1 MLAWFAAANF
11 AVCIMFINML
21 VKSLHNVLSYDKNIN
36 AQNLQHCANHLSQK
50 KQFDKFLVPPSGY
63 VMAVIVP
70 CFSPF
75 SFEGAF
81 KRSPEIPRSPKI
93 PKDPPGIPRDP

>member
-1 MLAWFAAANF
+1 M
-11 AVCIMFINML
+11 
-21 VKSLHNVLSYDKNIN
+21 
-36 AQNLQHCANHLSQK
+36 HCKPLK
-50 KQFDKFLVPPSGY
+50 TEYLLDDFLVTSGY

-75 SFEGAF
+75 SSEGAF